1 MAEQELNRSEQATP
15 YKLEEARKR
24 GQVAKSADMIS
35 VVVFATAVAFLYA
48 RGWDGLRAQFQFDRL
63 LLAQAGQI
71 SASDHVLWRFVEHC
85 LRETLTLVLP
95 VFLAIMLAAVVG
107 NLIQIGP
114 IFSVKP
120 LAPDW
125 ERINPV
131 NGLKRLFSMRTLF
144 DGGRAIIKLALLG
157 GVVWY
162 ALSALVPQ
170 FYHLAGLAP
179 SVYLHTVL
187 NDVASVAMKLA
198 AMLLLIALADWAYT
212 QREYANKMRMSR
224 RELTDEIKHRE
235 GDPRVRARMKELS
248 RELLKRSLAVRKTR
262 NASVVITNPTH
273 VAVALRYEH
282 GAMEAPLLVAKGSGA
297 MAAVMRRIA
306 SRHDIPVVQNPT
318 LARRLYQELD
328 IESSV
333 PPHLYSA
340 VARLMVWVIA
350 MREARASRFGSAT
363 A

>member
-1 MAEQELNRSEQATP
+1 
-15 YKLEEARKR
+15 
-24 GQVAKSADMIS
+24 
-35 VVVFATAVAFLYA
+35 
-48 RGWDGLRAQFQFDRL
+48 
-63 LLAQAGQI
+63 
-71 SASDHVLWRFVEHC
+71 
-85 LRETLTLVLP
+85 
-95 VFLAIMLAAVVG
+95 
-107 NLIQIGP
+107 
-114 IFSVKP
+114 
-120 LAPDW
+120 
-125 ERINPV
+125 
-131 NGLKRLFSMRTLF
+131 
-144 DGGRAIIKLALLG
+144 
-157 GVVWY
+157 
-162 ALSALVPQ
+162 
-170 FYHLAGLAP
+170 
-179 SVYLHTVL
+179 VL

-282 GAMEAPLLVAKGSGA
+282 GAMEAPLLIAKGSGA